1 MCMIKKIFKE
11 NWYYILAIVVL
22 IVFFLLLKNSYY
34 MVNIQRSDDLIRE
47 FVTKIGDKYLYPM
60 IMITNIGYWYVP
72 VMLILSLLLIYKDRI
87 YFYLMSSMYA
97 FSGIISFVSK
107 LIVLRERPDSSLINM
122 PSSYSFP
129 SGHMLTSICFYFVF
143 AYLLTLKLEKAEKVL
158 FISLFIILSLLIG
171 LSRIY
176 LGVHYFSDV
185 FGGLLLSIPCI
196 LMFLNIVKK
205 NFVEVEL

>member
-1 MCMIKKIFKE
+1 MCMIRKILKE
-11 NWYYILAIVVL
+11 NWYFILAIVIL

-34 MVNIQRSDDLIRE
+34 MANIQSSDEIIRE
-47 FVTKIGDKYLYPM
+47 YISKTGDKYLYPM

-72 VMLILSLLLIYKDRI
+72 VILILSLLLIYKDKL

-97 FSGIISFVSK
+97 LSGIISFVSK
-107 LIVLRERPDSSLINM
+107 IILLRERPDSSLINM

-129 SGHMLTSICFYFVF
+129 SGHMLTSLCFYFAF
-143 AYLLTLKLEKAEKVL
+143 AYLLTLKLEKSEKVL
-158 FISLFIILSLLIG
+158 FITLFTILSLLIG

-205 NFVEVEL
+205 NFVEVES